1 MKHNSPTTEEIHRL
15 LLAEMIR
22 SATNRKTFKP
32 ETLEEMAASI
42 REKGVVQPI
51 LVRLV
56 SDIEDE
62 ARRKA
67 AGSAK
72 YEIVYGERRWRGSK
86 IAGLADIPAI
96 IRKLTDHEALKLQ
109 VIENAQRED
118 VDVLDEA
125 DQLSGLLKPQGTFRR
140 RGTCRRL
147 Y

>member
-1 MKHNSPTTEEIHRL
+1 
-15 LLAEMIR
+15 MIR
-22 SATNRKTFKP
+22 SATNRKVFKP

-62 ARRKA
+62 ERRKA

-86 IAGLADIPAI
+86 IAGQTAIPAI

-118 VDVLDEA
+118 LDVLDEA
-125 DQLSGLLKPQGTFRR
+125 EQLIGGLRI
-140 RGTCRRL
+140 
-147 Y
+147 